1 VGARAARA
9 RIFRP
14 MKLSDT
20 FEPRFI
26 PLLSDYGFKV
36 TFGNEGNTLFLRRAL
51 QALIESEVPITQVEF
66 LPNEINRLSKDG
78 RGGIYDLACQDAAGN
93 FFIVEMQLS
102 EYPEFIQRMKFY
114 SLYRFN
120 TLVKRGKYTFGD
132 LPKIYC
138 IGILATNIFPHIAA
152 YHNLAT
158 LRNPA
163 GELIDD
169 QTTFVTVELAKFTKP
184 LAAIT
189 SDLDKLLYTMKT
201 LHTATDPIQYPAF
214 WNEEWLQV
222 AINELDRLNLS
233 PEELLVYEMTLSAN
247 ALAVRNEERKIQEAE
262 MRVKEEAII
271 KGLRAGLALEL
282 IAELNG
288 VSVELVQKTQ
298 QLNAESDSN

>member
-1 VGARAARA
+1 MR
-9 RIFRP
+9 
-14 MKLSDT
+14 LSDNS
-20 FEPRFI
+20 EPRFI

-78 RGGIYDLACQDAAGN
+78 RGGLYDLACQDAAGN

-138 IGILATNIFPHIAA
+138 IGILATTIFPHIAA
-152 YHNLAT
+152 CHNLAT

-201 LHTATDPIQYPAF
+201 LHNAPADPIQYPAF

-247 ALAVRNEERKIQEAE
+247 ALAVHNEARKIQAAQAEGEA
-262 MRVKEEAII
+262 RGAARAQAEAQARLKAAISY
-271 KGLRAGLALEL
+271 GLRAGLSPEL
-282 IAELNG
+282 IAEMNG
-288 VSVELVQKTQ
+288 VSIAFVQEIQ
-298 QLNAESDSN
+298 QTENK